1 MFVVYEMR
9 RSCEDLPESQ
19 IKCIPFDEKYL
30 RQYKMLYN
38 FAFRPMREALDIK
51 PYDWYDDD
59 RAILSKAHGIYLL
72 TDGDELIGSVSL
84 KDNEIDDLFVSDSF
98 SREGYG
104 RKILIWAMNQLVL
117 QGADEFILHVAEWN
131 SSAVK
136 LYLDEGFEITKKDQI
151 GIEMVSYDSSYK
163 QRVFEFTDRCFTEL
177 GKKFDPDGRHG
188 FYNDIENEFVVFYCV
203 TDHGNVVGTVGLK
216 KIDEY
221 KRSIP
226 YHNKDRII
234 FLGFRNDVEEIIK
247 VSTLT
252 VLFTNYHIH
261 GEGISNSILESMA
274 IGVPVVAT
282 QGGGTPEII
291 DHGKNGYMVK
301 NNDIN
306 QSVHFIDTIITN
318 SILRQNMSQ
327 HCLETVREHFDLEK
341 TTNQYINLYKSL
353 LTNI

>member
-84 KDNEIDDLFVSDSF
+84 KENEIDDLFVSDSF

-221 KRSIP
+221 TVELKAL
-226 YHNKDRII
+226 YLDKDYRGKG
-234 FLGFRNDVEEIIK
+234 LGARLMTEAVEAAK
-247 VSTLT
+247 KL
-252 VLFTNYHIH
+252 
-261 GEGISNSILESMA
+261 G
-274 IGVPVVAT
+274 
-282 QGGGTPEII
+282 
-291 DHGKNGYMVK
+291 
-301 NNDIN
+301 
-306 QSVHFIDTIITN
+306 
-318 SILRQNMSQ
+318 
-327 HCLETVREHFDLEK
+327 
-341 TTNQYINLYKSL
+341 YKSIVL
-353 LTNI
+353 DSMKQYESARKLYEQFGFKDTERYNDNAMADVFMRLDL